1 MDARD
6 RLRRYLE
13 QRRDLGETEL
23 VLDGLSV
30 DDVLRLVGAAHV
42 PPRVTSDRVRALPDD
57 ELPAP
62 ARGPR
67 RSKPRIV
74 LV

>member
-30 DDVLRLVGAAHV
+30 DEVLRLVGAAQ
-42 PPRVTSDRVRALPDD
+42 
-57 ELPAP
+57 PAP
-62 ARGPR
+62 QSTVEHERAPAAGAPPVREIGR
-67 RSKPRIV
+67 AHV
-74 LV
+74 